1 MNFRMHRSGRRAAV
15 AAWWLGLF
23 GWAAGEVAAADG
35 SDAARPNFVVLLCDN
50 LGYGDTGP
58 FGSTLHRTP
67 NLDRMAREGLTLTH
81 LYAASGVCT
90 PSRAAL
96 MTGCYA
102 QRVGLHTNARGGNV
116 LQPIEPIGL
125 NPAEVTVAE
134 VLRARG
140 YATMAIGKWHL
151 GDQPAFL
158 PTRQGFEAYWGV
170 PYSDDMT
177 ARPGQPWPELPLM
190 RNETVIEAP
199 ADRSTFTQRETA
211 EAIAFLRAHRE
222 RPFFLYVA
230 HGMPGS
236 TQAPYAS
243 GRFRGRSR
251 NGPWGDAVEEL
262 DWAAGEIL
270 RELKELGLDE
280 RTLVLWTSDN
290 GAPRR
295 VPEQG
300 NNRPLGGWGYTTAE
314 GGMRVPGIVR
324 WPGRIPAGAR
334 ATELMTLMDVLPT
347 LAGLAGAPLP
357 AATIDGRDVWPLWR
371 GMPEARTPHAA
382 FYYYHGPQLEAV
394 RAGPWKLALP
404 VAPAFGV
411 KGKGKAARPLRL
423 WHVVD
428 DPAETND
435 RAAAEPEVVE
445 RLLRVAEQAREELG
459 DVGRPGRGQ
468 RPPGRVES
476 PLPQLLRAN

>member
-1 MNFRMHRSGRRAAV
+1 MAV
-15 AAWWLGLF
+15 GLVLGVLCTP
-23 GWAAGEVAAADG
+23 GAAGQPAAP
-35 SDAARPNFVVLLCDN
+35 RLPNFIVLLCDN

-58 FGSTLHRTP
+58 FGSTRHRTP
-67 NLDRMAREGLTLTH
+67 NLDRMAREGTVLTH

-96 MTGCYA
+96 LTGCYA
-102 QRVGLHTNARGGNV
+102 QRVGLQTNARGGNV

-134 VLRARG
+134 VLRTRG

-158 PTRQGFEAYWGV
+158 PTRQGFDAYWGV

-177 ARPGQPWPELPLM
+177 ARPGQPWPELPLL

-199 ADRSTFTQRETA
+199 ADRSTFTQREAA
-211 EAIAFLRAHRE
+211 EAVAFLRAHRE

-243 GRFRGRSR
+243 ETFRGRSA

-270 RELKELGLDE
+270 RELKALGLDE
-280 RTLVLWTSDN
+280 HTLVLWTSDN

-295 VPEQG
+295 SPEQG

-324 WPGRIPAGAR
+324 WPGRISAGGRNA
-334 ATELMTLMDVLPT
+334 ELMTLMDVLPT
-347 LAGLAGAPLP
+347 LAGLAGARLP
-357 AATIDGRDVWPLWR
+357 AAPIDGRDVWPLWS
-371 GMPEARTPHAA
+371 GAPGARSPHAA

-394 RAGPWKLALP
+394 RSGPWKLALP
-404 VAPAFGV
+404 VPPAFGG
-411 KGKGKAARPLRL
+411 KGKAKAARPLRL
-423 WHVVD
+423 WQVVD
-428 DPAETND
+428 DPAEEVD
-435 RAAAEPEVVE
+435 RSAAEPEVVQ
-445 RLLRVAEQAREELG
+445 RLLRLAEQAREELG
-459 DVGRPGRGQ
+459 DSGRVGRGQ
-468 RPPGRVES
+468 RPPGRVEN
-476 PLPQLLRAN
+476 PQPQLLRAK